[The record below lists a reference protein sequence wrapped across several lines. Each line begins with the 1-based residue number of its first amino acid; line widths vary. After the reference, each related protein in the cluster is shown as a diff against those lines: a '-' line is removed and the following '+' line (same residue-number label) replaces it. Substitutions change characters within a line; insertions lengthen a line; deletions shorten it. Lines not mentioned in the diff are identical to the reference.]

1 MERIDILTEEFKV
14 KYEKFLIGC
23 DAVEE
28 ADVWN
33 KKVLGEMDVFYE
45 NDIISIIIRLIVAD
59 GEISEKEAE
68 YINRNFGFDY
78 TVDFLKEVYENCREE
93 IGDSFDEKFKSGV
106 FYMKKVNEKLAA
118 AYEELLGIVCDIV
131 IESDGEFSQAE
142 IEEAKRIKALI

>member
-33 KKVLGEMDVFYE
+33 KQVLGEMDVFYE
-45 NDIISIIIRLIVAD
+45 NDLISIIIRLIVAD

-131 IESDGEFSQAE
+131 IESDGEISQAE